1 LSTSIETTALRV
13 EDGHAWTGGSAA
25 VARLALRAAATNAA
39 ATLTGLATAAT
50 SPATPPC
57 RLSTS
62 IETTALRV
70 EDGHAWTGGSAAVAR
85 LALRALADAKID
97 YCTDYDLGEAYENLL
112 NKNVLYIIE

>member
-1 LSTSIETTALRV
+1 
-13 EDGHAWTGGSAA
+13 
-25 VARLALRAAATNAA
+25 
-39 ATLTGLATAAT
+39 
-50 SPATPPC
+50 
-57 RLSTS
+57 
-62 IETTALRV
+62 V